1 MPARCL
7 NSGWSIYLAPYLL
20 TPVLPDSGRSATAR
34 THSLLLDRQSLFEL
48 RLFKLSIIV
57 IMSIGGNNSR
67 PCSSGS
73 RSSTAV
79 VRVLLFY
86 SAGEICPARAGKSG
100 VSLASVQLLSVWPKT
115 FNDTHAHTHTAQLN
129 DNRTVA
135 DAANEALSREN
146 WSTLPVHLTVRHAN
160 CPTLRAPVIISAK
173 FITRLS
179 FRLLWY
185 WD

>member
-7 NSGWSIYLAPYLL
+7 NSGWSIYLAPNLL

-34 THSLLLDRQSLFEL
+34 THSLPLDRQSLFEL

-73 RSSTAV
+73 CSSSSRGSTAV

-100 VSLASVQLLSVWPKT
+100 VSLASFQLLSVWPKT
-115 FNDTHAHTHTAQLN
+115 FNDTHTHTHTH
-129 DNRTVA
+129 TPH
-135 DAANEALSREN
+135 S
-146 WSTLPVHLTVRHAN
+146 
-160 CPTLRAPVIISAK
+160 
-173 FITRLS
+173 
-179 FRLLWY
+179 
-185 WD
+185 